1 MITSTKNQKTKNLS
15 ALIKKGKARN
25 EKGLFVVEG
34 IKMFEEAPPSRIK
47 DIYVSESF
55 FNNYADKGRITS
67 LNYEILKD
75 EVFNYVSDTKTPQGV
90 MCLVDQY
97 NYTFEEIVNVEN
109 PLLVL
114 ADDIKD
120 PGNLGTII
128 RTAEGA
134 GVNGIIIS
142 RQSVDI
148 YNPKTIR
155 STMGSIYRMPFVY
168 VEDLSHAI
176 LKLKELN
183 ITTYAAYLNNSND
196 YCEKNY
202 KKGTA
207 FVIGNE
213 SHGVS
218 KEHIAIIDEMI
229 KIPMF
234 GEVESLNAAVACSI
248 LMYEAARR
256 RRGSGP
262 GVDK

>member
-148 YNPKTIR
+148 YNPKTVR
-155 STMGSIYRMPFVY
+155 STMGSLYRMPFLY
-168 VEDLSHAI
+168 VPD
-176 LKLKELN
+176 LKEVLQELKKKN
-183 ITTYAAYLNNSND
+183 ICCYAAHLKGSHNYYEED
-196 YCEKNY
+196 YRKPA
-202 KKGTA
+202 A
-207 FVIGNE
+207 FLIGNE
-213 SHGVS
+213 GNGLSDS
-218 KEHIAIIDEMI
+218 LAEEADTYI
-229 KIPMF
+229 KIPMS
-234 GEVESLNAAVACSI
+234 GQLESLNASVAAAI
-248 LMYEAARR
+248 LMYEVKRQR
-256 RRGSGP
+256 SSRE
-262 GVDK
+262 